1 MSKRRNEV
9 DDEHASPDA
18 KKIKLGSSSASVNFS
33 HADYTIGWICAL
45 PKEQTAAIAMLDRK
59 HPDLPS
65 LANDDNAYTFGSI
78 GGHNI
83 VIACLPKGRYGT
95 NSAATIATK
104 MLSSFPSIK
113 FGLLVGIGGGIPSKV
128 RLGDV
133 VVSAPI
139 DQYPGVVQ
147 WDLGKAEDG
156 GRFRR
161 TGALNSPPNALLKVL
176 SKLESEHEMQDSKIP
191 IFLDEMK
198 QKWPKLFPKY
208 FWNQSLRDPQDQSDE
223 RMVMRCPDIHHGLI
237 ASGNQVIKDAAVRDR
252 LDEDLDGNVLC
263 IEMEA
268 AGLMNDFPCLVVRG
282 ICDYADSG
290 KNKDW
295 QEYAAAVA
303 AGYAKEILSVLQISA
318 VEHMES
324 VKDILSN
331 INEELGSIQ
340 TAVGDMATRQYAQD
354 HQAFLDW
361 LTPVDYTLQ
370 QKDYFSKRQP
380 GTGQWLLKSNVFQ
393 DWVDN
398 SQQTLFCPGI
408 PGAGKTILT
417 SMVIN
422 DLFERF
428 NKDTTVGIAYLYC
441 NFRRHDEQKLHDLLL
456 SLLKQLAYGQ
466 SCLPQNA
473 KTIFETYN
481 SRTQRPSLDDIKTLL
496 KHMVDSYSRVFIL
509 IDALDECQGS
519 DGCRANLL
527 TDMFFL
533 RDESKVN
540 IFATSR
546 LIPEIMDEFEACK
559 RMEIRATEDDV
570 RTYVRGQLDG
580 GNLEH
585 LPSLVK
591 QKPRLKEEII
601 KGISDAVDGMF
612 LLAKIYL
619 DTLVDKVTITDVRE
633 AVSQLPKQVS
643 GSGENKRLE
652 VLNQAYEFAWERIN
666 GQKEG
671 FRNLATRVLT
681 WISFAKRPLYTKEL
695 QHALA
700 VKIGTDVLDEDD
712 IPQVQ
717 DMVSFCAG
725 LVTVD
730 EESDVIRLAHY
741 TTQEFFDRK
750 KSDWF
755 PDAEVMIAA
764 TCISYLSLDEFG
776 DYCPNPFDVD
786 GSDVDEFDVHEFQEK
801 FDNEYLLNE
810 SNLTYLCSY
819 GLYKYASCYWGDHA
833 RVAGRKLDESV
844 IGFLMSGAKATT
856 AFHVMLKRFPISARI
871 QEETSTNRFFEFYL
885 EQFSPVSGLH
895 LAVHFELDEA
905 INILVKN
912 GCDIN
917 GHKELEM
924 TPLLMAIDNGHI
936 GIAEMLL
943 DNGAHTGAK
952 SGKSLIYLTA
962 AMESKNYS
970 ERLVRRLIAKGI
982 DDGED
987 ISEYLLLAA
996 ESGRKAIVK
1005 LLLDKVADIDV
1016 TDGHLWTP
1024 LHKAVAHN
1032 QEAVVKLLLDEGANI
1047 EAETE
1052 LGGKLTPLHVA
1063 VRGSN
1068 EAAVRL
1074 LLHKGANIEAA
1085 TSYNRTP
1092 LHAAVEHSSKAAVR
1106 LLLREGANIE
1116 AADNW
1121 GFRPLHMAANRSEA
1135 IVKLLLD
1142 KGANVDAEDNSG
1154 RRPLHFAHDGA
1165 VRWWGQESS
1174 VQVIIG
1180 RGRKGIIKL
1189 LIDKG
1194 ANTDAVDHYGRG
1206 PLDMNGMVE

>member
-1 MSKRRNEV
+1 MPKRPNEA

-18 KKIKLGSSSASVNFS
+18 KKIRLGSPSDPVKFN

-45 PKEQTAAIAMLDRK
+45 SKEQTAAMAMLDQK

-95 NSAATIATK
+95 NSTATIATK

-156 GRFRR
+156 GKFRR

-176 SKLESEHEMQDSKIP
+176 SKLESEHEMQDSNIP

-198 QKWPKLFPKY
+198 QKYPKLYPKY
-208 FWNQSLRDPQDQSDE
+208 FWNQSLRDPQDQSGE
-223 RMVMRCPDIHHGLI
+223 GTAMRSPDIHHGLI

-252 LDEDLDGNVLC
+252 LNEDLDGNVLC

-282 ICDYADSG
+282 ICDYADAG

-303 AGYAKEILSVLQISA
+303 AAYAKEILSMLQIWA
-318 VEHMES
+318 VKHMES
-324 VKDILSN
+324 VQDILSN
-331 INEELGSIQ
+331 INAGLGSIQ

-370 QKDYFSKRQP
+370 QNDYFGKRQP

-393 DWVDN
+393 NWVDK

-441 NFRRHDEQKLHDLLL
+441 NFRRHDEQKIHDLLL

-481 SRTQRPSLDDIKTLL
+481 SRTQRPSLDDTKTLL

-519 DGCRANLL
+519 GGCRANLL
-527 TDMFFL
+527 TDIFFL

-570 RTYVRGQLDG
+570 RTYVSGQLDG

-633 AVSQLPKQVS
+633 TVSQLPKQVS
-643 GSGENKRLE
+643 GSGEDKRLE

-671 FRNLATRVLT
+671 FRNVATRVLA
-681 WISFAKRPLYTKEL
+681 WISSAKRLLSTKEL

-700 VKIGTDVLDEDD
+700 VKVGTDVFDKDA

-730 EESDVIRLAHY
+730 EESDVIRLVHY
-741 TTQEFFDRK
+741 TTQEFFDSK
-750 KSDWF
+750 KIDWF
-755 PDAEVMIAA
+755 PNAEVMIAES
-764 TCISYLSLDEFG
+764 CISYLSLEEFG
-776 DYCPNPFDVD
+776 EWCL
-786 GSDVDEFDVHEFQEK
+786 
-801 FDNEYLLNE
+801 DNYDLAYL
-810 SNLTYLCSY
+810 SSY
-819 GLYKYASCYWGDHA
+819 GLYKYASHYWGDHA
-833 RVAGRKLDESV
+833 RVAGRKVDESV
-844 IGFLMSGAKATT
+844 IGFLMSGARASN
-856 AFHVMLKRFPISARI
+856 AFHVMLERFPMSEKI
-871 QEETSTNRFFEFYL
+871 EGETYSHEFHDFRL
-885 EQFSPVSGLH
+885 RRLSPVSGLH
-895 LAVHFELDEA
+895 LAVLFELDGA
-905 INILVKN
+905 INMLLKN

-917 GHKELEM
+917 GRKGLEV

-943 DNGAHTGAK
+943 DNGAHMGFVP
-952 SGKSLIYLTA
+952 GLSLIYLA
-962 AMESKNYS
+962 VAMESDNYS
-970 ERLVRRLIAKGI
+970 ERFIQRLIAKGI
-982 DDGED
+982 SDGENF
-987 ISEYLLLAA
+987 SLYLLPAA
-996 ESGRKAIVK
+996 EFGREAIVK
-1005 LLLDKVADIDV
+1005 FLLDKGADIHV
-1016 TDGHLWTP
+1016 TDEEYLQTP
-1024 LHKAVAHN
+1024 LHKAAEQG
-1032 QEAVVKLLLDEGANI
+1032 QEAVMKLLLDEGANI
-1047 EAETE
+1047 EA
-1052 LGGKLTPLHVA
+1052 A
-1063 VRGSN
+1063 DDS
-1068 EAAVRL
+1068 
-1074 LLHKGANIEAA
+1074 GA
-1085 TSYNRTP
+1085 
-1092 LHAAVEHSSKAAVR
+1092 
-1106 LLLREGANIE
+1106 
-1116 AADNW
+1116 
-1121 GFRPLHMAANRSEA
+1121 RPLHMAADGQEA
-1135 IVKLLLD
+1135 VMKLLLD
-1142 KGANVDAEDNSG
+1142 KGADVDAVDNTG
-1154 RRPLHFAHDGA
+1154 WTPLHYAYYNAGYWLADN
-1165 VRWWGQESS
+1165 WPE
-1174 VQVIIG
+1174 G
-1180 RGRKGIIKL
+1180 RPQGMILSEEYANIKI

-1194 ANTDAVDHYGRG
+1194 ANIDAIDDRG
-1206 PLDMNGMVE
+1206 DRKSVV